1 MSVLIVD
8 DSLTVRMDLSEAFE
22 GAGFVVTPC
31 ATLQD
36 ARAALS
42 NKSFRLIVLDV
53 LLPDGDGIEFLGQLK
68 ADPDTASVP
77 VMLLS
82 TEIQVGDR
90 VRGLKTGADEYIGK
104 PYDAGYVV
112 ARGKELI
119 GSVRGAEGP
128 DARMTILVIDDSATF
143 RNEMQASLES
153 AGYRVLTAGTG
164 EDGLHA
170 AVNNRPAAVIV
181 DNGLPGID
189 GTTVVRRMREDAAL
203 RRTPCLLLTASEDP
217 SEELRALEGGADGFI
232 RKHEDFGIIL
242 ARLAAIL
249 RSSSTPSAFD
259 SRSSFLGPKKILAVD
274 DSVTY
279 LEELAAQ
286 MRQEGYDVALARS
299 GEDALEL
306 LSVQPVDC
314 VLLDVMMPGLSGAET
329 CRRIKNSPKLRNI
342 PLLMLTSLEARQAM
356 IEGINAGADDYVPKS
371 SDFDVVRARVRAA
384 LRRKQFEDEN
394 RGVREQLLRREMEA
408 AEARAQRELAETRA
422 ALLTELRE
430 SEERVR
436 IAAEAAELGVW
447 YWDPNTNEHVWSDRC
462 KALFGVPPATKP
474 THELFLGRLHPE
486 DRERTEQKLAEALAN
501 RSDYEVEYRM
511 VWPDGSV
518 HWIVA
523 RGRALYDSAGKPIR
537 MTGVIMDVSDRKRT
551 QEALVR
557 SEKLASVGRMAATMA
572 HEINNPLEAV
582 TNALFLISCDDSLS
596 SETRANVDLAEREL
610 NRVAHMTRQTLG
622 FYREGSLAGVVRL
635 AELVDELV
643 GLYSRKLNNKHIA
656 LERTYRG
663 CCDVNGIAGE
673 LRQVAS
679 NLIAN
684 SIDAVPPHG
693 VIHVRISD
701 FHVKNYVL
709 RLTVADTGCGIR
721 PEHLQSIFDP
731 FFTTKRNL
739 GTGLGLWVTRQI
751 VEKHRGDIKV
761 RSKTGNGA
769 VFCVYLPLNAEV
781 AAIQP
786 DYPHQTQAAGVQ
798 L

>member
-1 MSVLIVD
+1 VNVLIVD

-22 GAGFVVTPC
+22 TAGFEVTPC
-31 ATLQD
+31 TTLQD
-36 ARAALS
+36 AREALS
-42 NKSFRLIVLDV
+42 KRSFLLVVLDV
-53 LLPDGDGIEFLGQLK
+53 LLPDGDGVEFLSRLK
-68 ADPDTASVP
+68 ADPETANVP

-82 TEIQVGDR
+82 TEAHVEDR
-90 VRGLKTGADEYIGK
+90 VRGLKTGADEYVGK

-119 GSVRGAEGP
+119 RSDHAA
-128 DARMTILVIDDSATF
+128 DARTTILVIDDSATF
-143 RNEMQASLES
+143 RNEMQMALES
-153 AGYRVLTAGTG
+153 AGYRVVTAGSG

-217 SEELRALEGGADGFI
+217 AEELRALEGGADGFI
-232 RKHEDFGIIL
+232 RKQEDFGIIL

-249 RSSSTPSAFD
+249 RASSTPSAYD

-274 DSVTY
+274 DNATF
-279 LEELAAQ
+279 LEALSAH

-299 GEDALEL
+299 GEEALEL

-314 VLLDVMMPGLSGAET
+314 VLLDVMMPGLSGTET
-329 CRRIKNSPKLRNI
+329 CRRIKDLPALRDI
-342 PLLMLTSLEARQAM
+342 PLLMLTSLEGRQAM
-356 IEGINAGADDYVPKS
+356 IEGINAGADDYIPKS

-394 RGVREQLLRREMEA
+394 RDVREQLLRNQLEA
-408 AEARAQRELAETRA
+408 AEARAQRQLAETRA
-422 ALLTELRE
+422 SLLTELRE

-436 IAAEAAELGVW
+436 IAAEAANLGVW
-447 YWDPNTNEHVWSDRC
+447 YWDPKTTEHVWSERC
-462 KALFGVPPATKP
+462 RALLGVSSAVKP
-474 THELFLGRLHPE
+474 THQAFLNCLHPE
-486 DRERTEQKLAEALAN
+486 DRERTEQKLAESLAN
-501 RSDYEVEYRM
+501 RSDYEVEYRV

-518 HWIVA
+518 HWMVA

-537 MTGVIMDVSDRKRT
+537 MTGVLMDVSDRKRT
-551 QEALVR
+551 EEALVR

-572 HEINNPLEAV
+572 HEINNPLESV
-582 TNALFLISCDDSLS
+582 TNALYLISCDDALS
-596 SETRANVDLAEREL
+596 ADTRANVDLAEREL
-610 NRVAHMTRQTLG
+610 SRVAHMTRQTLG

-635 AELVDELV
+635 SELVDELV
-643 GLYSRKLNNKHIA
+643 GLYSRKLNSKHIQ
-656 LERTYRG
+656 LERTYHG
-663 CCDVNGIAGE
+663 SCDVKGIAGE

-684 SIDAVPPHG
+684 SIDAVSSHG

-701 FHVKNYVL
+701 CHVKNYEL

-721 PEHLQSIFDP
+721 PEHLNSIYDP
-731 FFTTKRNL
+731 FFTTKKNL

-751 VEKHRGDIKV
+751 IEKHGGDIRV
-761 RSKTGNGA
+761 RSKAGQGT
-769 VFCVYLPLNAEV
+769 VFCVYLPLNAETNDLQSDSPNR
-781 AAIQP
+781 A
-786 DYPHQTQAAGVQ
+786 QAASH
-798 L
+798 

>member
-1 MSVLIVD
+1 MNVLIVD

-22 GAGFVVTPC
+22 TAGFAVTPC

-36 ARAALS
+36 ARDALS
-42 NKSFRLIVLDV
+42 SKSFLLIVLDV
-53 LLPDGDGIEFLGQLK
+53 LLPDGDGIAFLSQLK
-68 ADPDTASVP
+68 ADPGTSSVP

-82 TEIQVGDR
+82 TEAQVGDR
-90 VRGLKTGADEYIGK
+90 VRGLKTGADEYVGK

-119 GSVRGAEGP
+119 RSGSAAHSA
-128 DARMTILVIDDSATF
+128 DTRMTILVIDDSSTF
-143 RNEMQASLES
+143 LHEMQAALDS

-164 EDGLHA
+164 EDGLYA
-170 AVNNRPAAVIV
+170 AVTNRPSAVIV

-217 SEELRALEGGADGFI
+217 TEELRALEGGADGFI
-232 RKHEDFGIIL
+232 RKHEDFSLIL

-249 RSSSTPSAFD
+249 RSSSTPSALD

-274 DSVTY
+274 DSVTF
-279 LEELAAQ
+279 LEELAAE
-286 MRQEGYDVALARS
+286 MRQEGYDLVLAGS

-306 LSVQPVDC
+306 LAVQPVDC
-314 VLLDVMMPGLSGAET
+314 VLLDVMMPGLSGTET
-329 CRRIKNSPKLRNI
+329 CRRIKDSPALRDI
-342 PLLMLTSLEARQAM
+342 PLLLLTSLDARQAM
-356 IEGINAGADDYVPKS
+356 IEGINAGADDYIPKS

-394 RGVREQLLRREMEA
+394 RDVREQLLRKEIEA

-436 IAAEAAELGVW
+436 IAAEAADLGVW
-447 YWDPNTNEHVWSDRC
+447 YWDPNTNEHVWSERC
-462 KALFGVPPATKP
+462 RSLFGVPPATKT
-474 THELFLGRLHPE
+474 THELFLARLHPE
-486 DRERTEQKLAEALAN
+486 DRERTEQRLAQALEN
-501 RSDYEVEYRM
+501 RGDYEVEYRV

-523 RGRALYDSAGKPIR
+523 RGRALYDDAGKPIR
-537 MTGVIMDVSDRKRT
+537 MTGVIMDVTDRKRT
-551 QEALVR
+551 EAALVR

-582 TNALFLISCDDSLS
+582 TNALFLISCDDALS

-622 FYREGSLAGVVRL
+622 FYREGSLAGIVRL
-635 AELVDELV
+635 SELVDELV
-643 GLYSRKLNNKHIA
+643 GLYSRKLNNKHVT

-663 CCDVNGIAGE
+663 SCDVSGIAGE

-684 SIDAVPPHG
+684 SIDAVTPHG

-701 FHVKNYVL
+701 FHVNHYGL
-709 RLTVADTGCGIR
+709 RLTVADTGCGIK
-721 PEHLQSIFDP
+721 PEHLQFIFDP
-731 FFTTKRNL
+731 FFTTKKNL
-739 GTGLGLWVTRQI
+739 GTGLGLWVSRQI
-751 VEKHRGDIKV
+751 VEKHGGEIKV
-761 RSKTGNGA
+761 RSKAGKGT
-769 VFCVYLPLNAEV
+769 VFCVYLPLSAEIND
-781 AAIQP
+781 IQP
-786 DYPHQTQAAGVQ
+786 EHPHQAQAASG
-798 L
+798 